1 MLCEEIHYNNNL
13 KELTP
18 IPKLYTKYLY
28 YIHAERDYILRILY
42 RRVQG

>member
-28 YIHAERDYILRILY
+28 YIPAERDYILRILC